1 MSIYN
6 VFYGSIKNNGGTALK
21 AGTPSSIY
29 DSALSTFSNNTRTL
43 NFPFGSTVVDG
54 INVTG
59 SSQNSLAPIP
69 NNLNQ
74 KPLIKRATKTIALQ
88 SNNVLQSPGNLSTSL
103 TSSIH
108 NIESYR
114 TRLEH
119 SAYKDGY
126 LNILTGQFDAGYP
139 DNQRDE
145 FGADSAANPSRS
157 NPGVII
163 FKNGRNISVIPYQP
177 KTN

>member
-6 VFYGSIKNNGGTALK
+6 VFYGPVKNNGGTALK
-21 AGTPSSIY
+21 AGTASSIY
-29 DSALSTFSNNTRTL
+29 HSALATFSNNTRTL
-43 NFPFGSTVVDG
+43 DFPFGSTVIDG
-54 INVTG
+54 VNVTG
-59 SSQNSLAPIP
+59 LSQNSLVPVP

-74 KPLIKRATKTIALQ
+74 KPLIKRATR
-88 SNNVLQSPGNLSTSL
+88 SNNVLQSPGNLSTAL

-119 SAYKDGY
+119 TAYKDGY
-126 LNILTGQFDAGYP
+126 LNILTGKFDSGYP

-145 FGADSAANPSRS
+145 FGADSAANPSRN

-163 FKNGRNISVIPYQP
+163 FKNGRNISIIPYQP